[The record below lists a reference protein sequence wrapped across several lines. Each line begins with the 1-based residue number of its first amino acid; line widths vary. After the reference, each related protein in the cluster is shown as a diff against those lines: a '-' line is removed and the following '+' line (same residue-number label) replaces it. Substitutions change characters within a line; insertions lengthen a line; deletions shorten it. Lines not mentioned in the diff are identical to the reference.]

1 MGIFKR
7 MRKRRQDRKDDAPI
21 LIDPKGRPIT
31 VGEKP
36 KRRRIFGGGFFS
48 KERVKARRD
57 FRISVSGNRK
67 WIMIGV
73 AVVAVCGT
81 IIYLSVTYGGGGLL
95 KLINL

>member
-7 MRKRRQDRKDDAPI
+7 IRKRRQDRIKKD
-21 LIDPKGRPIT
+21 GT
-31 VGEKP
+31 VETTKP
-36 KRRRIFGGGFFS
+36 KRRRLFGGGFFS

-95 KLINL
+95 KLIKP

>member
-7 MRKRRQDRKDDAPI
+7 MRKRRQDRKVDTPI
-21 LIDPKGRPIT
+21 EGT
-31 VGEKP
+31 VEKP

-48 KERVKARRD
+48 KERIKVRRD
-57 FRISVSGNRK
+57 FRIKVSGNRK

-73 AVVAVCGT
+73 AIVAVCGT

-95 KLINL
+95 KLINP